1 MPAEEQGPSFC
12 TLNNNQRPGPDPP
25 ASAQRQTNPLRPPLS
40 SLPPPVSSPA
50 PFPVSPTWFPATSG
64 ISGVRARAF
73 RCRERTPKRS
83 MGKLRNPSLRAG
95 EEARTEKSPRPG
107 AENRHPPSGSACHCR
122 IAWPVRRRVPPLSFP
137 SHAQSSCPS
146 VFPTG
151 KKSMLPAGR

>member
-12 TLNNNQRPGPDPP
+12 TLTITSARPRSSGISPKTDKSPSP
-25 ASAQRQTNPLRPPLS
+25 SAILTSAPS
-40 SLPPPVSSPA
+40 FFTSTVSRFSNL
-50 PFPVSPTWFPATSG
+50 FPATSG

-107 AENRHPPSGSACHCR
+107 AENRASPFRECLSLPDCLASSEAGSTPFIPFTCTKFLS
-122 IAWPVRRRVPPLSFP
+122 ISFP
-137 SHAQSSCPS
+137 H
-146 VFPTG
+146 G
-151 KKSMLPAGR
+151 EKSMLPAGR